1 MAGGFGGVGVVG
13 IADGLLVWIE
23 VYAMVSAHFEIVGA
37 EVTRRISF
45 EVRDTFRL
53 VTSAP
58 TGFQSLRRYLGGYG
72 T

>member
-1 MAGGFGGVGVVG
+1 
-13 IADGLLVWIE
+13 
-23 VYAMVSAHFEIVGA
+23 MVSAHFEIVGA